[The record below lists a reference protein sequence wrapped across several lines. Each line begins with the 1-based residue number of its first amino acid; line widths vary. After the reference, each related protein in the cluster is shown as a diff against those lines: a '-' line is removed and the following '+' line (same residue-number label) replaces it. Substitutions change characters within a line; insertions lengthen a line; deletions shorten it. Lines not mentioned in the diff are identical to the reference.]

1 MGLRSTLTTMAAS
14 AAARRAAPVAATHG
28 VRQFLARSVEGFPG
42 FPSAREVARKQLE
55 RTKDVDRAVS
65 GVIEQHVRLA
75 GGQGFLTN
83 LGGWPLLPVTL
94 PANIAGLAVL
104 QVRMCAAIAYLRG
117 YDILDTRVRAAA
129 LMAVLGHQEVE
140 DGIRAGVLPGTP
152 REVALG
158 ANTPDTAALDQVTAM
173 VGQALVTRVGG
184 KRATLMVTRRVPV
197 LGGAVSAGVDAYS
210 TYTVGRYADR
220 EFPTYT
226 MIERA

>member
-1 MGLRSTLTTMAAS
+1 MGIRRTVTTLAAS

-28 VRQFLARSVEGFPG
+28 VRQFLSRSVEGFPG
-42 FPSAREVARKQLE
+42 FPSALEGARRHLE
-55 RTKDVDRAVS
+55 EHRDVDRAVKA
-65 GVIEQHVRLA
+65 VIEQHVRLA
-75 GGQGFLTN
+75 GGQGFVTN
-83 LGGWPLLPVTL
+83 VGGFVLLPVTL

-104 QVRMCAAIAYLRG
+104 HVRMTAAIAHLRG
-117 YDILDTRVRAAA
+117 YDVHDPRVRAAC
-129 LMAVLGHQEVE
+129 LMLLLGPEEVE
-140 DGIRAGVLPGTP
+140 RGIRSGELPGTP

-158 ANTPDTAALDQVTAM
+158 ADALDVSALDQVTAM

-184 KRATLMVTRRVPV
+184 KHATLMVTRRVPV

-226 MIERA
+226 MIERI

>member
-1 MGLRSTLTTMAAS
+1 MNEVLR
-14 AAARRAAPVAATHG
+14 
-28 VRQFLARSVEGFPG
+28 
-42 FPSAREVARKQLE
+42 VARAGAG
-55 RTKDVDRAVS
+55 DV
-65 GVIEQHVRLA
+65 
-75 GGQGFLTN
+75 TN

-140 DGIRAGVLPGTP
+140 DGIRAGVLPGTT